1 MEGRALLEK
10 LTLHYLRL
18 RNYSGKVHV
27 VPNAI
32 STVGN
37 MTRGAAYAV
46 ANITVAHGEDVDRV
60 LGARRAV
67 GQAMQQNLRFAA
79 RIPDELEI
87 AGVGKWADSALV
99 IRCCFRVA
107 PPEQW
112 CVRREYLRK
121 LTEAFGCEGI
131 ETRFRI

>member
-10 LTLHYLRL
+10 LTLHCLRL

-37 MTRGAAYAV
+37 MIRGAAYAV
-46 ANITVAHGEDVDRV
+46 ADVTAALGEDVDRV
-60 LGARRAV
+60 LGPRRAV

-79 RIPDELEI
+79 RIRGELEI

-107 PPEQW
+107 PPEQGA
-112 CVRREYLRK
+112 C
-121 LTEAFGCEGI
+121 AASFCGN
-131 ETRFRI
+131 